1 MKQTVIQLSDVH
13 FRYPDQDKDLLN
25 IADFQIYQG
34 GHLLIHGASG
44 SGKTTLLNIITG
56 ISQPSS
62 GTVQVLDKSLQNL
75 SNTQRDQFRV
85 DYLGIIFQQ
94 FNLLPYLSLLE
105 NVKLPCWFSKKRQR
119 VVTNTQQTAERLLEE
134 LSLSPTLFNKP
145 VNTLSTGQQQR
156 VAVARALI
164 GAPKIIIADE
174 PTSSLDEGNR
184 QRFLQLLF
192 QQADKQQSTVV
203 FVSHDT
209 TIAKYFS
216 RVIELSEINQAVEGD
231 STTHFD
237 SKESK

>member
-1 MKQTVIQLSDVH
+1 MKQTVIQFSDVH

-62 GTVQVLDKSLQNL
+62 GMVQVLDKSLQNL